1 MWKIFNKL
9 FGWDYVLTKYC
20 HSWRV
25 IKITWFHNDAF
36 CRPCMDRE
44 FINNSEKT
52 DYNTIWKPL
61 TYRMFKYK
69 MLLAHKELTEIK

>member
-20 HSWRV
+20 QSWKVKRV
-25 IKITWFHNDAF
+25 IWFHNDAF
-36 CRPCMDRE
+36 CTPCMDRE

-52 DYNTIWKPL
+52 DCRTIWKPL
-61 TYRMFKYK
+61 TYCMFKYK
-69 MLLAHKELTEIK
+69 MVLANKELTEIK